1 MAAQAMHDRRSQY
14 VALGLMYFAQ
24 GLPGG
29 LAFNA
34 LGVLIRDG
42 GHSVSEVGL
51 TGLAFLPWALKF
63 LWAGPIE
70 NWCARRSYAYVIG
83 ATQWLAIALC
93 IVLSYFPPSTE
104 LYWCVAGAVALN
116 LVCATQ
122 DIVTNAY
129 AVARMRGRTAGAANA
144 IQVMAF
150 IGGMLAGGGGLLVV
164 HQHWGWT
171 VAVQLMAALMLL
183 LYLPLLLGKRWRRVP
198 SQTADGQAVAAPA
211 GRIRLRD
218 LREHRDLG
226 WAILIAILFKCSGTA
241 VSTLLSP
248 WLIDHG
254 LSVAQAGALQVSNL
268 VSNAVGGVLIG
279 IPLIRQFGDRRAVL
293 VSMCGATLLM
303 GTAWWL
309 QLAQVSDNRVI
320 FAAFALQ
327 SLAEGAM
334 FVTVWTLFMNWA
346 SPRRPG
352 TDYTVMQC
360 CESLSN
366 AIAAAAIGGLGQA
379 LGYSRAFGLAWAGAG
394 VALVVIALSLRRLNG
409 AAR

>member
-1 MAAQAMHDRRSQY
+1 MTTSTVRDRRSQF

-70 NWCARRSYAYVIG
+70 NWCTRRSYAYVIG
-83 ATQWLAIALC
+83 ATQWLAIVLC
-93 IVLSYFPPSTE
+93 LLLSYFPPSTE
-104 LYWCVAGAVALN
+104 LYLCVAGAVALN

-144 IQVMAF
+144 IQVTAF
-150 IGGMLAGGGGLLVV
+150 IGGMLAGGGGLLAV

-171 VAVQLMAALMLL
+171 VAVQMMAGLMLL
-183 LYLPLLLGKRWRRVP
+183 LYLPLLLGKRWR
-198 SQTADGQAVAAPA
+198 QAPA
-211 GRIRLRD
+211 AASDGAPAAGPVGRVRLRD

-226 WAILIAILFKCSGTA
+226 WALLIAILFKCSGTA
-241 VSTLLSP
+241 VSTLLQP

-254 LSVAQAGALQVSNL
+254 MSVAQVGGLQVSNL

-279 IPLIRQFGDRRAVL
+279 IPLIRWLGDRVAVG
-293 VSMCGATLLM
+293 VSLTGLTLLL
-303 GTAWWL
+303 GTAWCL
-309 QLAQVSDNRVI
+309 QWTQVSDARVI

-327 SLAEGAM
+327 SLVEGAM
-334 FVTVWTLFMNWA
+334 YVSVWTLFMNWA

-379 LGYSRAFGLAWAGAG
+379 LGYGHALGLAWAASL
-394 VALVVIALSLRRLNG
+394 VALLVIGLSLRKLDG
-409 AAR
+409 AVR

>member
-1 MAAQAMHDRRSQY
+1 MATQRSSDRRSQF

-24 GLPGG
+24 GLPSG

-42 GHSVSEVGL
+42 GHSVSDVSL

-70 NWCARRSYAYVIG
+70 NWCARRSHAYVVG
-83 ATQWLAIALC
+83 ATQWLAIVLC
-93 IVLSYFPPSTE
+93 LLLANFPPSTE
-104 LYWCVAGAVALN
+104 LYLCVAGAVALN

-144 IQVMAF
+144 IQVSAF

-164 HQHWGWT
+164 YQHWGWA
-171 VAVQLMAALMLL
+171 VAMRGLAGLMLL
-183 LYLPLLLGKRWRRVP
+183 LYLPLLLGRRWRQPPATAAEGDPAPGPEGRV
-198 SQTADGQAVAAPA
+198 
-211 GRIRLRD
+211 RLRD

-226 WAILIAILFKCSGTA
+226 WALLIAILFKCAGTA
-241 VSTLLSP
+241 VATLLQP

-254 LSVAQAGALQVSNL
+254 MSVAQAGGLQVSNL
-268 VSNAVGGVLIG
+268 VASAVGGVVIG
-279 IPLIRQFGDRRAVL
+279 IPLIRWLGDRGAVL
-293 VSMCGATLLM
+293 ASLAGATLLL
-303 GTAWWL
+303 GTAWGL
-309 QLAQVSDNRVI
+309 QAAQVSDVRVI
-320 FAAFALQ
+320 FAAFAVQ

-334 FVTVWTLFMNWA
+334 YVTVWALFMNWA

-366 AIAAAAIGGLGQA
+366 AAAAAVIGGLGQA
-379 LGYSRAFGLAWAGAG
+379 LGYRYAFGLAWAAAL
-394 VALVVIALSLRRLNG
+394 VALLLIALGLRRLEG
-409 AAR
+409 AVR

>member
-1 MAAQAMHDRRSQY
+1 MATQPLPDRRSQFI
-14 VALGLMYFAQ
+14 ALGLMYFAQ

-42 GHSVSEVGL
+42 GHSVSDVGL

-83 ATQWLAIALC
+83 ATQWLAIVLC
-93 IVLSYFPPSTE
+93 LLLSYFPPSTE
-104 LYWCVAGAVALN
+104 LYLCVAGAVALN

-129 AVARMRGRTAGAANA
+129 AVARMQGRTAGAANA
-144 IQVMAF
+144 IQVTAF

-171 VAVQLMAALMLL
+171 VAVQLMAGLMLL

-198 SQTADGQAVAAPA
+198 AAADGAAPA
-211 GRIRLRD
+211 GPVGRVRLRD

-226 WAILIAILFKCSGTA
+226 WALAIAVLFKCAGTA
-241 VSTLLSP
+241 VAVLLQP

-254 LSVAQAGALQVSNL
+254 LSVAQAGGLQVSNL
-268 VSNAVGGVLIG
+268 VANAVGGVLIG
-279 IPLIRQFGDRRAVL
+279 IPLIRRLGDRGAVAASL
-293 VSMCGATLLM
+293 TGVTLLL
-303 GTAWWL
+303 GTAWCL
-309 QLAQVSDNRVI
+309 QWAQVSDTRVI
-320 FAAFALQ
+320 FAAFAVQ

-334 FVTVWTLFMNWA
+334 YVSVWTLFMNWA

-379 LGYSRAFGLAWAGAG
+379 LGYGRAFGLAWAVAG
-394 VALVVIALSLRRLNG
+394 VALLGIVWSLRRLDG
-409 AAR
+409 AVR